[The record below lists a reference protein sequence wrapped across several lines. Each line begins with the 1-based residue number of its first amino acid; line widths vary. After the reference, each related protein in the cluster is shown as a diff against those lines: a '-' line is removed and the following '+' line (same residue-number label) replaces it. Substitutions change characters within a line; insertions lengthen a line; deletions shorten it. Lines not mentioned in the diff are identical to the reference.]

1 MKKIFYILSFLFTLS
16 FASFAQDDEGK
27 DGGKIREKMQEYIQ
41 KKLGL
46 SKNEAERFS
55 PVFVEYFKEL
65 RRANHEHKGD
75 KLVLRQKVA
84 ELRIRYREQFKPV
97 VGEKRSNDVFVHEK
111 EFVDE
116 IIKIRQDRIQNRKE
130 GRANNKSMKPQM

>member
-1 MKKIFYILSFLFTLS
+1 MKRIFYILCLLFSVGFT
-16 FASFAQDDEGK
+16 SFAQEDEGK

-46 SKNEAERFS
+46 SKTEAERFS

-65 RRANHEHKGD
+65 RRANHEYKGD

-84 ELRIRYREQFKPV
+84 ELRIRYRDQFKPV
-97 VGEKRSNDVFVHEK
+97 VGEKRSNEVFVHEK

-130 GRANNKSMKPQM
+130 GRANNKSIKPQL